1 MAISEVPARRSAT
14 YALLLALG
22 FILLTRLWRLPA
34 AGLLNY
40 DAVTDWQTVLG
51 LAHGN
56 GQLLFH
62 HASPGFG
69 LLFAPLAWLTSDY
82 RVFQV
87 ANAVVGVASL
97 GIFGHFV
104 SQAGKLGPAATAA
117 VVLLAGTSLLLTSS
131 GRDFTENTCSL
142 GAASGLLAAYYR
154 RLHTHQP
161 ADLLRAAAWLTLGLC
176 FSFKLL
182 FMVPVLLVLEWWA
195 ADGLLGQ
202 RGTWWRVLAIVAAPY
217 VVLGAV
223 GVLVGLPW
231 FRWPAIYYRSI
242 FPEETNL
249 AGNQAKIHLEPFFY
263 LRYLLDFEPALLIG
277 LVVGLVGW
285 ARPAWWQRGK
295 ALALAPYLLVWAV
308 CLLLGLSVLAKAP
321 RALLFACGPLAALLV
336 MGLRR
341 LLPAWAANVGL
352 LGSLGLNLFSLQ
364 REVFSRQTTHYPEV
378 VAWLR
383 THQARHIATT
393 AGIGIMPFLD
403 KNQVATLINSEHQ
416 LAALRRQGYQYV
428 LLDSYW
434 RPTNIAQ
441 FDSLRRQRP
450 VAAWPEPQLTAPL
463 LFLEHAEYTGL
474 SYDQSLAH
482 QRLAA
487 QDTVQLRL
495 YRL

>member
-87 ANAVVGVASL
+87 ANAVVGVGSL
-97 GIFGHFV
+97 GLFGHFV
-104 SQAGKLGPAATAA
+104 SRAGRLGPAATAA

-131 GRDFTENTCSL
+131 GRDFTENTFSL

-161 ADLLRAAAWLTLGLC
+161 ADLLRAAAWLMLGLC

-182 FMVPVLLVLEWWA
+182 FMVPVLVVLEWWA

-202 RGTWWRVLAIVAAPY
+202 RGTWWRALAIVAAPY
-217 VVLGAV
+217 LVLGAV

-242 FPEETNL
+242 FPKQATL
-249 AGNQAKIHLEPFFY
+249 AGYHSAPHLEPFFY
-263 LRYLLDFEPALLIG
+263 IRYLLDFEPTALLG
-277 LVVGLVGW
+277 LVMGAW
-285 ARPAWWQRGK
+285 AWGRPAYWRRSQP
-295 ALALAPYLLVWAV
+295 LALGPYLLVWV
-308 CLLLGLSVLAKAP
+308 VSLLLGLSLLDKAP
-321 RALLFACGPLAALLV
+321 RALLFIMGPLAALAVLSARH
-336 MGLRR
+336 LR
-341 LLPAWAANVGL
+341 PAWAASAGVL
-352 LGSLGLNLFSLQ
+352 LLVLNLSSLQ
-364 REVFSRQTTHYPEV
+364 GELYSRLPTHYPEV
-378 VAWLR
+378 IAWLR
-383 THQARHIATT
+383 AHQGQRIATT
-393 AGIGIMPFLD
+393 VGIGILPFAD
-403 KNQVATLINSEHQ
+403 KDQVITLVNTEHQ
-416 LAALRRQGYQYV
+416 LAALRRRGYQYV
-428 LLDSYW
+428 LLDDYW
-434 RPTNIAQ
+434 RATNVAQ

-450 VAAWPEPQLTAPL
+450 AATWPEPQLTSPA
-463 LFLEHAEYTGL
+463 LFLEHAQFTGL
-474 SYDQSLAH
+474 SYNQSLAH